1 MLAATRRF
9 AKSWVAL
16 ILIGL
21 LIVSFAIFGINDVF
35 QGTPRDAV
43 VTVGD
48 RTVTSAEYRQEF
60 ENARRRAEEQFG
72 QPVTA
77 EFAAQNGLDRQ
88 VLEGLVQRSVLGE
101 IMHRLGVR
109 PSGNLV
115 TKEIQKIPAFFDPI
129 TGAFDRQAYEQA
141 LQGVGATPAKFEEDL
156 ADQIAQQHLGAA
168 IAAGFTAPRSYAALT
183 VLQGLEERDAA
194 FFVITGASVP
204 QPAPPTEAQ
213 LNQFMKEN
221 AAQLTRPEY
230 RVLTVVRFSPNA
242 AAAAGPIS
250 DADIKAR
257 FDYRKDTMS
266 QAETRSLV
274 QIPAKDAAAAQTIAQ
289 RLTKG
294 EDPEAVAKAVGVEP
308 VVYEDK
314 PRTAIADRKVAE
326 AAFKLAQGQVS
337 APIQGDLGLAVV
349 KVTEVTPGRAPT
361 LEEARPVIE
370 AELRQEAAA
379 KAVYEKSEV
388 YEEAHTSGA
397 NLAEAAQKA
406 GVPAQTLPPVS
417 RQGADQQNQPVA
429 GVTPQMLEIA
439 FDLPEG
445 GESDLQDTGQGEYYA
460 LRVEKII
467 KSSMPPLAEIR
478 GPLTQA
484 WMQRQMQASLQA
496 KAEELSARLKR
507 GESLEAVAASAGG
520 SPLQRAV
527 GLNRRT
533 AGQNTQVPPAILERI
548 FAARPGETFTAMG
561 QGLAIAVGK
570 LEAVRPPQVSEAAQF
585 TQAVRPQLAPA
596 MFQDLVASLEQAARR
611 KLEPK
616 VDHDRA
622 RQALGLEPAADGDA
636 KGGAAKSGAGR

>member
-1 MLAATRRF
+1 MLAAIRRF

-16 ILIGL
+16 VLIGL

-35 QGTPRDAV
+35 QSTPGDSV
-43 VTVGD
+43 VTVGS
-48 RTVTSAEYRQEF
+48 RTITTAEFRREF

-72 QPVTA
+72 QPVTS

-101 IMHRLGVR
+101 IMHRLGIR
-109 PSGNLV
+109 PSGKLV
-115 TKEIQKIPAFFDPI
+115 TREIQKIPAFFDPI

-141 LQGVGATPAKFEEDL
+141 LQGVGATPALFEADL
-156 ADQIAQQHLGAA
+156 SDQIAQQHMGAA

-221 AAQLTRPEY
+221 AARLTRPEY

-242 AAAAGPIS
+242 AAATGPVS
-250 DADIKAR
+250 EAEIKSR

-274 QIPAKDAAAAQTIAQ
+274 QVPAKDAATAQTIAQ
-289 RLTKG
+289 RLGKG
-294 EDPEAVAKAVGVEP
+294 EDPAAVAKSLGVEP
-308 VVYEDK
+308 VVYTDK
-314 PRTAIADRKVAE
+314 PKSAVADRKVAE
-326 AAFKLAQGQVS
+326 AAFQLAQGQVS

-349 KVTEVTPGRAPT
+349 KVTKVTPGRAPT

-388 YEEAHTSGA
+388 YEEAHTGGA
-397 NLAEAAQKA
+397 TLAEAARKA

-417 RQGADQQNQPVA
+417 KQGADQQNQPVP
-429 GVTPQMLEIA
+429 GVTPQMLDVA

-445 GESDLQDTGQGEYYA
+445 GESDLQDAGQGEYYA
-460 LRVEKII
+460 VRVEKII
-467 KSSMPPLAEIR
+467 KSAMPPLAEIR

-496 KAEELSARLKR
+496 KAEALSARLKR

-533 AGQNTQVPPAILERI
+533 AGQNSQIPAPILERI

-596 MFQDLVASLEQAARR
+596 IFQDMVAGLESAARR

-616 VDHDRA
+616 VDYERA
-622 RQALGLEPAADGDA
+622 RQALGLEPAAE
-636 KGGAAKSGAGR
+636 GAAGKTEPAK